1 MAGSTRLGAHTHRE
15 QDVTI
20 LTGAAVSNGVD
31 LGGGTLV
38 GFLCPATLDNTA
50 FDVQVSFDNGTNFYD
65 VDTLKSLTATVNE
78 VTHINPADSIGMAH
92 VRLQGASNETTGG
105 TDRTIKL
112 IYVPV
117 V

>member
-20 LTGAAVSNGVD
+20 ANNAAVSNGVD

-38 GFLCPATLDNTA
+38 GFLCPAALTNTA

-65 VDTLKSLTATVNE
+65 VDTLKSLTATVSE
-78 VTHINPADSIGMAH
+78 VTHINPADSIGMSF
-92 VRLQGASNETTGG
+92 VRLQGSGNEGAE
-105 TDRTIKL
+105 RTIKL